1 MYCSKFMLK
10 IYICKYHEIGRCDY
24 DMYVKRYVGVLRICI
39 YDVQQSCCI
48 VHVFAFAK
56 SYKLHYMSSFCISY
70 W

>member
-10 IYICKYHEIGRCDY
+10 IYICKYREIGRHDY
-24 DMYVKRYVGVLRICI
+24 HMYVKRYIGVLRICI

-56 SYKLHYMSSFCISY
+56 SSKLHYMSSFCISY